1 MCGADGGLYATH
13 KGCSCLNWH
22 GIVTC
27 QCNYSLTANTIYYIK
42 VGRLLDGFMTG
53 TTELDIMASGSSL
66 VDKINIKWLG
76 GCANDAANVNGI
88 EINATNW
95 ASLKGLLGIGWVRTG
110 TNWNCANDIYIKVCA
125 PATATYCF
133 GLNRT
138 LLGCA
143 GSAWSTS
150 FSCTTTAP
158 SFTCFICTKPNG
170 AKAFHWTSGTLEATC
185 VKVGDVY
192 QFSYTKPTNGNQ
204 PIFYG
209 LWDITNHICNTGTQC
224 LAGFNGKVLSMTAT
238 NGAPV
243 EQVDVIGKITS
254 HTDAGTL
261 VYANRIKADYVKP
274 AIMQCISSSTC
285 SYYLGFILCGGCQI
299 YSFNGFVSPH
309 HLLTTPK
316 IFYYNGS
323 DACYH
328 LDSCTGTTKGN
339 ITVQGTECIR
349 DSNAACCLNHLVCFR
364 TRDTV
369 NAHYGVWTCANM
381 SGNQVTLGLPGCSTW
396 IGLKANCSM
405 VLPIGHN
412 NSSYIQ
418 GEIWIT
424 C

>member
-1 MCGADGGLYATH
+1 
-13 KGCSCLNWH
+13 
-22 GIVTC
+22 
-27 QCNYSLTANTIYYIK
+27 
-42 VGRLLDGFMTG
+42 
-53 TTELDIMASGSSL
+53 
-66 VDKINIKWLG
+66 
-76 GCANDAANVNGI
+76 
-88 EINATNW
+88 
-95 ASLKGLLGIGWVRTG
+95 
-110 TNWNCANDIYIKVCA
+110 
-125 PATATYCF
+125 
-133 GLNRT
+133 
-138 LLGCA
+138 
-143 GSAWSTS
+143 
-150 FSCTTTAP
+150 
-158 SFTCFICTKPNG
+158 
-170 AKAFHWTSGTLEATC
+170 
-185 VKVGDVY
+185 
-192 QFSYTKPTNGNQ
+192 
-204 PIFYG
+204 
-209 LWDITNHICNTGTQC
+209 
-224 LAGFNGKVLSMTAT
+224 
-238 NGAPV
+238 
-243 EQVDVIGKITS
+243 
-254 HTDAGTL
+254 
-261 VYANRIKADYVKP
+261 
-274 AIMQCISSSTC
+274 MQCISSSTC

-349 DSNAACCLNHLVCFR
+349 DSNAACCLNHFVCFR

-369 NAHYGVWTCANM
+369 NANYGVWTCANM